1 MKQVSAQEFLALF
14 DESVHSAIARKA
26 EQYQAIAVV
35 YFENQMF
42 DSSAFGSRSAL
53 PVGPNNTYKTV
64 EACEGKW
71 LNDLPSQRQY
81 AQCWCPASEV
91 ITECNSPSVK

>member
-1 MKQVSAQEFLALF
+1 MKQVNAQEFLALF
-14 DESVHSAIARKA
+14 DESVH
-26 EQYQAIAVV
+26 QAIAANLTRHKSVAVV
-35 YFENQMF
+35 CFENQMF
-42 DSSAFGSRSAL
+42 DSSAFGARSAL
-53 PVGPNNTYKTV
+53 GIGPNNTYKTV
-64 EACEGKW
+64 EACEGQW